1 MIMKSFIRKRT
12 NMKHIDSLLKS
23 NFLAV
28 LAFVAIGMSIVGCEA
43 KFYDEEQYRK
53 EIYIVSDNSN
63 IFGQEYTF
71 GEISEGWLSI
81 YAGGTTPIEK
91 DVTVEL
97 EHWPEVLRSYN
108 RTTYGE
114 SYANYAQE
122 LDAKNY
128 TIDNYTV
135 VLSKD
140 NEKPYTKFPIRV
152 NVSNIGPD
160 DVYYIPLR
168 IKSVSDY
175 MISPEKRDVLFRIY
189 LKNDYAT
196 TKSTTYYTMDG
207 TEQNFREEDGTFSPA
222 SEVSVINA
230 TKSLV
235 PVDEHSVRI
244 LPSTFYSVAPSVIS
258 QRGIVVK
265 VHPDQLIDVP
275 VYVEGVPTGEFVKR
289 QKVTL
294 ETWEV
299 SSRSVLVGEVEGKQ
313 SYYDPA
319 TQCFTLNYRY
329 KLPTDVLWH
338 FVNEVMKPLSITN
351 D

>member
-1 MIMKSFIRKRT
+1 MKNKTIHFADHFFRVSVI
-12 NMKHIDSLLKS
+12 
-23 NFLAV
+23 V
-28 LAFVAIGMSIVGCEA
+28 LGVAIIEGCEA

-71 GEISEGWLSI
+71 GEMSEGWLSI

-91 DVTVEL
+91 DVKVEL

-114 SYANYAQE
+114 AYANYAQE
-122 LDAKNY
+122 LDEKNY
-128 TIDNYTV
+128 TISDYTIT
-135 VLSKD
+135 LPAD
-140 NEKPYTKFPIRV
+140 NENPYVKFPIRV

-175 MISPEKRDVLFRIY
+175 MISPEKREVLFRIY

-196 TKSTTYYTMDG
+196 TKSTTYFTMDG
-207 TEQNFREEDGTFSPA
+207 TEQNFREADGVFTEA
-222 SEVSVINA
+222 GDASVINA

-244 LPSTFYSVAPSVIS
+244 LPSTFYSVAPAIIS
-258 QRGIVVK
+258 QRGIVVT
-265 VHPDQLIDVP
+265 VHPNELLDIP
-275 VYVEGVPTGEFVKR
+275 VYVEGLPTGEYVKR

-294 ETWEV
+294 STWEV
-299 SSRSVLVGEVEGKQ
+299 SSRSVEVGEIEGKQ
-313 SYYDPA
+313 SYYDPE
-319 TQCFTLNYRY
+319 TQSFTLNYRY
-329 KLPTDVLWH
+329 KLPTEVMWH
-338 FVNEVMKPLSITN
+338 FVYELMRPLSITN
-351 D
+351 N

>member
-1 MIMKSFIRKRT
+1 MKNKTIHFADHFLRVLVFI
-12 NMKHIDSLLKS
+12 L
-23 NFLAV
+23 
-28 LAFVAIGMSIVGCEA
+28 GIVIIEGCEA

-71 GEISEGWLSI
+71 GEMSEGWLSI

-91 DVTVEL
+91 DVEVEL

-114 SYANYAQE
+114 AYANYAQE
-122 LDAKNY
+122 LDEKNY
-128 TIDNYTV
+128 TISDYTIT
-135 VLSKD
+135 LPAD
-140 NEKPYTKFPIRV
+140 NEKPYVKSPIRV

-175 MISPEKRDVLFRIY
+175 MISPEKREVLFRIY

-196 TKSTTYYTMDG
+196 TKSTTYFTMDG
-207 TEQNFREEDGTFSPA
+207 TEQNFREADGVFTEA
-222 SEVSVINA
+222 GDASVINA

-244 LPSTFYSVAPSVIS
+244 LPSTFYSVAPAIIS
-258 QRGIVVK
+258 QRGIVVT
-265 VHPDQLIDVP
+265 VHPNELLDIP
-275 VYVEGVPTGEFVKR
+275 VYVEGLPTGEFVKR

-294 ETWEV
+294 STWEV
-299 SSRSVLVGEVEGKQ
+299 SSRSVEVGEIEGKQ
-313 SYYDPA
+313 SYYDPE
-319 TQCFTLNYRY
+319 TQSFTLNYRY
-329 KLPTDVLWH
+329 KLPTEVMWH
-338 FVNEVMKPLSITN
+338 FVYELMRPLSITN
-351 D
+351 N

>member
-1 MIMKSFIRKRT
+1 MKSKAFYFSFLC
-12 NMKHIDSLLKS
+12 MLMAAGL
-23 NFLAV
+23 FLA
-28 LAFVAIGMSIVGCEA
+28 GCEA

-71 GEISEGWLSI
+71 GEMSEGWLSI

-97 EHWPEVLRSYN
+97 EHWPEVLRAYN

-114 SYANYAQE
+114 AYANYAQE
-122 LDAKNY
+122 LDAKDY
-128 TIDNYTV
+128 TIDNYSI
-135 VLSKD
+135 VLPKD
-140 NEKPYTKFPIRV
+140 NAKPYVKFPIRV
-152 NVSNIGPD
+152 NVGNIRPD

-175 MISPEKRDVLFRIY
+175 MISPEKREVLFRIY

-196 TKSTTYYTMDG
+196 TKTTTYYTMDG
-207 TEQNFREEDGTFSPA
+207 TEQSFHEADGTFTAQGEP
-222 SEVSVINA
+222 SVINA

-244 LPSTFYSVAPSVIS
+244 LPSTFYSVAPTVVS
-258 QRGIVVK
+258 QRGIVVT
-265 VHPDQLIDVP
+265 VHPDQLIDIP
-275 VYVEGVPTGEFVKR
+275 VLVEGLPTGETVKR

-294 ETWEV
+294 STWEV
-299 SSRSVLVGEVEGKQ
+299 SSRSVEVGEVEGKP

-319 TQCFTLNYRY
+319 TQTFTLNYRY
-329 KLPTDVLWH
+329 KLPTETVWH
-338 FVNEVMKPLSITN
+338 FVYELMRPLSITN
-351 D
+351 K

>member
-1 MIMKSFIRKRT
+1 MV
-12 NMKHIDSLLKS
+12 MKHIDSLLF
-23 NFLAV
+23 NAIAV
-28 LAFVAIGMSIVGCEA
+28 AGLGVTGMSLTGCEA

-71 GEISEGWLSI
+71 GEMSEGWLSI

-114 SYANYAQE
+114 AYANYAQE

-128 TIDNYTV
+128 TIDNYSI
-135 VLSKD
+135 VLPKD
-140 NEKPYTKFPIRV
+140 NAKPYVKFPIRV

-175 MISPEKRDVLFRIY
+175 MISPEKREVLFRIY

-196 TKSTTYYTMDG
+196 TKSTTYFTMDG
-207 TEQNFREEDGTFSPA
+207 TEQNFREADGVFTEA
-222 SEVSVINA
+222 GEASVINA

-244 LPSTFYSVAPSVIS
+244 LPSTFYSVAPAVIS
-258 QRGIVVK
+258 QRGIVVT
-265 VHPDQLIDVP
+265 VHPNELIDIP
-275 VYVEGVPTGEFVKR
+275 VLVEGLPTGEYVKR

-294 ETWEV
+294 DTWEV
-299 SSRSVLVGEVEGKQ
+299 SSRSVAVGEIEGKP
-313 SYYDPA
+313 SYYDPE
-319 TQCFTLNYRY
+319 TQSFTLNYRY
-329 KLPTDVLWH
+329 KLPTEVMWH
-338 FVNEVMKPLSITN
+338 FVYELMRPLSISN
-351 D
+351 N